1 MFEKVKKISKKNI
14 ILGIGIILCLSI
26 VSSYAYTKFTPKWF
40 SSVDT
45 YNVVKEGFLT
55 NKGYSNELSKHM
67 SEQVFKRINIYQ
79 YEDLNRKRPYK
90 INFTLKEDSRR
101 YKNGV
106 VSETSMNLI
115 IAVSLVFL

>member
-1 MFEKVKKISKKNI
+1 MFEKIKRISKKNI
-14 ILGIGIILCLSI
+14 ILSIGIILCLGI

-79 YEDLNRKRPYK
+79 YEDLIEPSHHFRSGK
-90 INFTLKEDSRR
+90 
-101 YKNGV
+101 
-106 VSETSMNLI
+106 
-115 IAVSLVFL
+115 FLFIKKFAITFKPN